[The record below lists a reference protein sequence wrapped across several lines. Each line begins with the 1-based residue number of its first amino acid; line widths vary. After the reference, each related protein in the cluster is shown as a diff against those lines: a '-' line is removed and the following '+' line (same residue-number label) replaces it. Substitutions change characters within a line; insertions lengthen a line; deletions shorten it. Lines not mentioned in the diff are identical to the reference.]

1 MWHAATL
8 ANAAARTSSAAAFS
22 AAEAW
27 WSGTARIFVTASYL
41 QIARRAL
48 ACVEL
53 GRLEDAEVDLNAL
66 VVGHAGQARDA
77 AVLALKKRIAVLRKE
92 ADKQSVFKSIF
103 TPD

>member
-1 MWHAATL
+1 MLLSDWKGCHD
-8 ANAAARTSSAAAFS
+8 SASQA
-22 AAEAW
+22 
-27 WSGTARIFVTASYL
+27 L
-41 QIARRAL
+41 QLRRCAKAVYRRAL

-103 TPD
+103 TLD